1 MARFPGSKSL
11 LQARRAQQGRTG
23 RSAQPAFRV
32 PVVDKRTRV
41 DAGQR
46 LPLAQMLTR
55 ARQALVERLAAEADA
70 PLRVFVSVTDGTRR
84 ARVASE
90 RGAPSSDAL
99 WQRLEDRLEEHYALD
114 APVRWLRL
122 DWAHDVTAHTW
133 ESLAATLSR
142 HKRNYFRRGIALDPG
157 LQHAFLEQEL
167 NANAMLYAGSRVAS
181 AELNPGNFRRYARE
195 RFGATFEVDF
205 NPRQRVYTFATDALL
220 IEPGQSPRPLQGY
233 RSGQQGRHTG
243 RRVIETLTP
252 AGTRALIDRASAFL
266 AAQVEPDGRFV
277 YGIHPCFDRDVAGY
291 NTLRHA
297 SSIYSMLEAWEV
309 NQSAVLKDAIDR
321 ALGRLTT
328 TFLKRF
334 EHRGERVTYL
344 LEANGE
350 IKLGGS
356 GVTLLALAK
365 YTELTGD
372 EQYLPVME
380 ELALGIRQLQLESG
394 GFDHVLNAADLSVKE
409 RFRIIYYDGEA
420 AFGLMRL
427 FGLTKDP
434 RWLEVVERA
443 FKYFIAQEHWRAHDH
458 WLSYCVNE
466 LTLYRPEERYYRFG
480 LQNVAGYLDFV
491 EERITTFPTLLELM
505 MAAHKM
511 ITRLQAVPEYRHLL
525 ELIDIERFYRA
536 LEKRAHYLLNGHFW
550 PEFAMYFKRP
560 ERIVG
565 SFFIRHHSFRVRID
579 DVEHYLSGFVAYL
592 CHYLQAPTPRLAT
605 LVTSRE
611 EEQWRRDD
619 IERAV
624 EGEWLVAP
632 ASNRWQATGLSF
644 HLKTMAAGHAVALRR
659 VGAGSGRGLPID
671 NLVRLPFTPQLLL
684 ADDSHEAA
692 ELAALGM
699 PVYRVADIDQAVLAM
714 GRYARQKLTGRVIGV
729 TGSAGK
735 TTLVA
740 LLEAL
745 LRPWGDV
752 GATTHSANLPHGIAW
767 TLASV
772 PWQAPYQVIEMAIGR
787 MRQNSALARPDVA
800 VFLNA
805 GPAHLEYHESV
816 EQVAVRKSRIFESMT
831 AGSVAVINRDM
842 EQWSIVHAAAQ
853 RHGLLILSFGVHPDA
868 TVRWVDPE
876 EMATFV
882 IDYPGERVKL
892 AMDGQGAHWA
902 MNVLAAFGVL
912 LALGLSPRDVLPF
925 VSRVA
930 PPEGRGR
937 HRRIAWRGGNIEL
950 LDDAYNANPLSMK
963 AMLAQAQGVQAR
975 RKHLVLADMLEL
987 GAQSPDYHRALV
999 EPILASGAHSVWLL
1013 GEQMQALE
1021 PLLEKS
1027 VPRVAS
1033 FPSRSA
1039 LAQRLR
1045 EALEPDDWVAFKG
1058 SNKFGLSELARR
1070 LSEA

>member
-1 MARFPGSKSL
+1 
-11 LQARRAQQGRTG
+11 
-23 RSAQPAFRV
+23 
-32 PVVDKRTRV
+32 
-41 DAGQR
+41 
-46 LPLAQMLTR
+46 
-55 ARQALVERLAAEADA
+55 
-70 PLRVFVSVTDGTRR
+70 
-84 ARVASE
+84 
-90 RGAPSSDAL
+90 
-99 WQRLEDRLEEHYALD
+99 
-114 APVRWLRL
+114 
-122 DWAHDVTAHTW
+122 
-133 ESLAATLSR
+133 
-142 HKRNYFRRGIALDPG
+142 
-157 LQHAFLEQEL
+157 
-167 NANAMLYAGSRVAS
+167 
-181 AELNPGNFRRYARE
+181 
-195 RFGATFEVDF
+195 
-205 NPRQRVYTFATDALL
+205 
-220 IEPGQSPRPLQGY
+220 
-233 RSGQQGRHTG
+233 
-243 RRVIETLTP
+243 
-252 AGTRALIDRASAFL
+252 
-266 AAQVEPDGRFV
+266 
-277 YGIHPCFDRDVAGY
+277 
-291 NTLRHA
+291 
-297 SSIYSMLEAWEV
+297 
-309 NQSAVLKDAIDR
+309 
-321 ALGRLTT
+321 
-328 TFLKRF
+328 
-334 EHRGERVTYL
+334 
-344 LEANGE
+344 
-350 IKLGGS
+350 
-356 GVTLLALAK
+356 
-365 YTELTGD
+365 
-372 EQYLPVME
+372 
-380 ELALGIRQLQLESG
+380 
-394 GFDHVLNAADLSVKE
+394 
-409 RFRIIYYDGEA
+409 
-420 AFGLMRL
+420 
-427 FGLTKDP
+427 
-434 RWLEVVERA
+434 
-443 FKYFIAQEHWRAHDH
+443 
-458 WLSYCVNE
+458 
-466 LTLYRPEERYYRFG
+466 
-480 LQNVAGYLDFV
+480 
-491 EERITTFPTLLELM
+491 
-505 MAAHKM
+505 
-511 ITRLQAVPEYRHLL
+511 
-525 ELIDIERFYRA
+525 
-536 LEKRAHYLLNGHFW
+536 
-550 PEFAMYFKRP
+550 
-560 ERIVG
+560 
-565 SFFIRHHSFRVRID
+565 
-579 DVEHYLSGFVAYL
+579 
-592 CHYLQAPTPRLAT
+592 
-605 LVTSRE
+605 
-611 EEQWRRDD
+611 
-619 IERAV
+619 
-624 EGEWLVAP
+624 
-632 ASNRWQATGLSF
+632 
-644 HLKTMAAGHAVALRR
+644 
-659 VGAGSGRGLPID
+659 
-671 NLVRLPFTPQLLL
+671 
-684 ADDSHEAA
+684 
-692 ELAALGM
+692 
-699 PVYRVADIDQAVLAM
+699 M